1 MKRSSSKVLF
11 LTICSFTKA
20 RGGVHEYDEKS
31 AITSVLSPESK
42 VRLLGRREA
51 VRQIVTGQVGL
62 ELQGNPLA
70 EHDFNL
76 TLARGVDFGGHH
88 IAAS

>member
-1 MKRSSSKVLF
+1 MKRSSSMVLF

-42 VRLLGRREA
+42 DRPDCCINSYVLVRE
-51 VRQIVTGQVGL
+51 T
-62 ELQGNPLA
+62 PLYKGYFA
-70 EHDFNL
+70 H
-76 TLARGVDFGGHH
+76 
-88 IAAS
+88 